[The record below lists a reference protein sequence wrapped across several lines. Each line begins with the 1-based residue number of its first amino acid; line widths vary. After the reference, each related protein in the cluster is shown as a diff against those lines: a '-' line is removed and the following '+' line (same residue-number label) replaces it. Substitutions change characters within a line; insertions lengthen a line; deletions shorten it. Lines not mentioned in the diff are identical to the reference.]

1 MTTVEFVQNNKS
13 STIIKTKPFAYFQ
26 IKNFLQ
32 EDLFQQIKSDIYDVL
47 NTHDEYTVE
56 DSVSP
61 RDKVDLGKIS
71 VLGTTK
77 HSNSF
82 SFMKDL
88 FASSQAMNALLDQF
102 TKPSFLKTLPIQ
114 LDDRRPIRVRDKHR
128 KISFVDK
135 LCFNNVYISVKL
147 SRYPE
152 GAGIALHR
160 DGYPK
165 LAAFLLYLGWND
177 SVERTVGGIQ
187 FYEKID
193 DGRPAPEDHSWY
205 ANDGFKEIANFPASA
220 NSFVGFNKA
229 HNSWHGV
236 NKISGVP
243 NGVTRDAL
251 QINIMKC
258 TNYVGMAKIISDLKR
273 FVGQ

>member
-1 MTTVEFVQNNKS
+1 MRTFEFVKNNKT
-13 STIIKTKPFAYFQ
+13 STIINLKPFAYFQ
-26 IKNFLQ
+26 TENFL
-32 EDLFQQIKSDIYDVL
+32 EEGLFKQIRSEIYDVL
-47 NTHDEYTVE
+47 KTYDEYTFE
-56 DSVSP
+56 ENISP
-61 RDKVDLGKIS
+61 CDKVNLGKIS
-71 VLGTTK
+71 LLGSTK

-128 KISFVDK
+128 KISFLEK

-177 SVERTVGGIQ
+177 AVEREEGGIQ
-187 FYEKID
+187 FYEIG
-193 DGRPAPEDHSWY
+193 DGQPIPEDHSWY
-205 ANDGFKEIANFPASA
+205 SHDGFKEIANFPASA
-220 NSFVGFNKA
+220 NSFVGFIKSN
-229 HNSWHGV
+229 NSWHGV

-243 NGVTRDAL
+243 TGVTRDAL

-258 TNYVGMAKIISDLKR
+258 TNYSGMAKVISDLKR
-273 FVGQ
+273 FVAL